1 MKKRLKLLLA
11 ISLCIPPILSV
22 HATEFE
28 GKEDQYT
35 EMCKKTDQLSKEDI
49 KTCEEFTSYLKEKN
63 KEPSTQCLVGS
74 TLCSYRSYLS
84 IELQPLLEG
93 NCLISDLAENIE
105 HVFLKTEFDLKI
117 IMLLL
122 EH

>member
-1 MKKRLKLLLA
+1 MHELLTVQVKLSSWCKRK
-11 ISLCIPPILSV
+11 
-22 HATEFE
+22 
-28 GKEDQYT
+28 
-35 EMCKKTDQLSKEDI
+35 
-49 KTCEEFTSYLKEKN
+49 KN
-63 KEPSTQCLVGS
+63 KKPSTQCLVGS

-105 HVFLKTEFDLKI
+105 RVFLKTEFDLKI